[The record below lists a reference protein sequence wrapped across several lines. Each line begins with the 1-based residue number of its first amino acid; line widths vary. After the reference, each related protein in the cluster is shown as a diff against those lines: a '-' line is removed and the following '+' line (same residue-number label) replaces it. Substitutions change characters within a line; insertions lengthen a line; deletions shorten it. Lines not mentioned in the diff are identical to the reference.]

1 MLFIFNGVRLMVS
14 KFYPHQE
21 GNHKDQPWKVYA
33 VKLAATVSKSNGPM
47 IVCNVVFL
55 LIVIY
60 AVYMALFF
68 SYKDVISQIIV
79 GNTPM
84 ITL

>member
-14 KFYPHQE
+14 NFYPHQE

-47 IVCNVVFL
+47 ILRNIRVFDSFIITRHSRVL
-55 LIVIY
+55 CY
-60 AVYMALFF
+60 AFQMSFMKH
-68 SYKDVISQIIV
+68 S
-79 GNTPM
+79 
-84 ITL
+84 